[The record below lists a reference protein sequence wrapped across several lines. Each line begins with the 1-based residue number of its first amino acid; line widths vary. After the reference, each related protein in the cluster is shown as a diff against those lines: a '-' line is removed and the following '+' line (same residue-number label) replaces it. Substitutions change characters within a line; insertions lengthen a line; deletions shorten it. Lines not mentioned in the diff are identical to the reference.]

1 MNFQPKKATSK
12 PRDSGLFVSAF
23 PPLQPSAL
31 FATRH
36 APQIYPFNNP
46 RLEYFYYARNGIYAL
61 ARSWKLEGQEVLFPA
76 YFHGVELEAL
86 VAAGVVPR
94 FYPVHRSMR
103 VDPEEV
109 KSLVTRKTRAIYLVH
124 YVGFPGPVQ
133 EIADVCRSRNLLLV
147 EDCALALLSRHGS
160 VPLGALGDAA
170 VFCLYKTLPLPN
182 GGAVLVQNP
191 GLPKLGAP
199 CASSIVSGIA
209 YSASLLSSNFKFPT
223 GGLTH
228 RLLAMLRKQIKRATQ
243 PLGVAEVGT
252 QHFDLSL
259 ANAGMSKL
267 GHRILAALDLDQIIE
282 RRRRNYLH
290 LLNRL
295 QPFCEPV
302 FTQLPPG
309 VCPLFFPIHVR
320 QKEAVVERLFMRG
333 IQAVNLWSAY
343 HTLAPP
349 GRYPEVDELR
359 QTVLEIPCHQG
370 ITGNTVDRMADEV
383 ISVLSQNHWHC
394 TSGRLFKKPPSVS
407 PAAKRCPRT
416 Q

>member
-1 MNFQPKKATSK
+1 MNSQAQKETSK

-31 FATRH
+31 FARRR
-36 APQIYPFNNP
+36 APQIYPFNDP

-61 ARSWKLEGQEVLFPA
+61 ARSWKLDGQEVLFPA

-94 FYPVHRSMR
+94 FYPVHKGMR

-109 KSLVTRKTRAIYLVH
+109 KSLITRKTQAIYLIH
-124 YVGFPGPVQ
+124 YVGFPGPVR

-147 EDCALALLSRHGS
+147 EDCALALLSRNGS
-160 VPLGALGDAA
+160 VPLGTVGDAA
-170 VFCLYKTLPLPN
+170 IFCLYKTLPLPN
-182 GGAVLVQNP
+182 GGAVLIQGP
-191 GLPKLGAP
+191 GLHRLDTP
-199 CASSIVSGIA
+199 CPSSIVPGIA
-209 YSASLLSSNFKFPT
+209 YSVSLLSSNFKFPT

-228 RLLAMLRKQIKRATQ
+228 RLVAMLRRQIKTTTQ
-243 PLGVAEVGT
+243 VFGIAEVGT

-259 ANAGMSKL
+259 ANTGMSKL
-267 GHRILAALDLDQIIE
+267 GHWILAAQDFDQIIE
-282 RRRRNYLH
+282 RRRCNFLH
-290 LLNRL
+290 LLQRL

-302 FTQLPPG
+302 FTQLSPG

-320 QKEAVVERLFMRG
+320 QKETVVERLFSRG

-343 HTLAPP
+343 HPLAPP
-349 GRYPEVDELR
+349 GMYPEVDELR
-359 QTVLEIPCHQG
+359 RSVLEIPCHQG
-370 ITGNTVDRMADEV
+370 ITGNSVDRMADEV
-383 ISVLSQNHWHC
+383 IAVLSL
-394 TSGRLFKKPPSVS
+394 TGRHPAPGRSFKTPPSVS
-407 PAAKRCPRT
+407 PAPKPYPRT